1 MLPELFN
8 KSEKDTKE
16 GYHMHQRIS
25 RSGYQADVLQ
35 HIHICHTFATYP
47 YLDAAYLL
55 ISLAVEEDGGGNVLD
70 ARGWM
75 LDTGC

>member
-1 MLPELFN
+1 M
-8 KSEKDTKE
+8 
-16 GYHMHQRIS
+16 QRKIS

-47 YLDAAYLL
+47 YSDAAYLL
-55 ISLAVEEDGGGNVLD
+55 ISLAVEQDGGGNVLD
-70 ARGWM
+70 AGRWM